1 MEQRQRNQTGAK
13 VLSGVKIENVT
24 KPTTTKQSLPMTYK
38 DYMVKQENLKSGK
51 TSQLSSFNSSNLNNS
66 LSMAKNADNFKSSKD
81 AKQVKTLKSTIAR
94 KPSLKTHSKKKRST
108 SASQTRRATS

>member
-1 MEQRQRNQTGAK
+1 
-13 VLSGVKIENVT
+13 
-24 KPTTTKQSLPMTYK
+24 
-38 DYMVKQENLKSGK
+38 
-51 TSQLSSFNSSNLNNS
+51 
-66 LSMAKNADNFKSSKD
+66 MAKTADNFKSSKD